1 MTVHPDFCHF
11 IKAPERCKGLKTTTK
26 CSLSPP
32 DHYMLYSI
40 SVPETKFPGER
51 TAIFG
56 DNFHPSESGPLICGG
71 LFFLKKK
78 PKRSN
83 MSRLNQL
90 ELIGPVQPI
99 RMT

>member
-1 MTVHPDFCHF
+1 
-11 IKAPERCKGLKTTTK
+11 
-26 CSLSPP
+26 
-32 DHYMLYSI
+32 MLYSI